1 MKKLILLAT
10 SLATF
15 AAAFAQPSKEEILD
29 KLVDNTTN
37 TRQKLE
43 NRQYIGGH
51 KLDTNFVFQ
60 NTLYKVFRSTLN
72 VDSLI
77 ASQPQ
82 LSLISVNEFIT
93 YPIYRQPAIKFL
105 KAPEFIKYNTIN
117 YIFTYDVSKNSE
129 GYYSENIIIYDAVTD
144 RKLRSLIIHYEPY
157 SNQIRTIIDNC
168 YEHLK

>member
-1 MKKLILLAT
+1 MKKLILLAI
-10 SLATF
+10 SLATL
-15 AAAFAQPSKEEILD
+15 APVFAQPTQEEILD
-29 KLVDNTTN
+29 KLIENTTN

-43 NRQYIGGH
+43 TRQYIGGH

-60 NTLYKVFRSTLN
+60 NTLLKVFRSTLN
-72 VDSLI
+72 IDSLI
-77 ASQPQ
+77 TLQPQ

-93 YPIYRQPAIKFL
+93 YPTYRQPAINFL
-105 KAPEFIKYNTIN
+105 KEPEFIKYNTIN

-129 GYYSENIIIYDAVTD
+129 GYYSENIIIYDIVTD
-144 RKLRSLIIHYEPY
+144 RKLRSIIIHYEPY